1 MTSTLL
7 RRARLV
13 GRADAPTDVLLED
26 GAVTAIADGIA
37 PGDAEVVDLDGRFV
51 APGLWDNH
59 VHMEQWALVR
69 RRLDVSR
76 ASSAREAA
84 DLVRA
89 RMAEGRAADRDLLV
103 GYGFRDALWHD
114 APALALLDDAARAG
128 SSSSPVALVSHDLHA
143 LWLNAAALRL
153 VGLDPERF
161 PTGLVREQAA
171 FDANAVLSARGAE
184 HLDDWVAEASRDA
197 ASRGVVGI
205 VDLEMTL
212 SIDRWVAR
220 VQGGN
225 DSLRVRCGVYP
236 GDLDAVRGRGLR
248 TGDVLPGS
256 CGLVEMGPA
265 KIITDGSLNTRTAW
279 CHEPYPG
286 GGGAGLPTCSLDEL
300 VELMSRAAG
309 SGLVPAVHAIGDA
322 ANTQA
327 LDAFERVGCPGSVEH
342 AQLLRWVDVERFA
355 RLGVVASVQ
364 PEHAMDDRDVAD
376 EQWVGRTDR
385 AFALETLAAAGVRLA
400 LGSDAPVAPLDP
412 WVAIGAAVSRSR
424 GGRAPWHPEQ
434 RVPAAVALAASTD
447 GRDAVTLGSR
457 ADLVVLDADPLSAPV
472 DALRA
477 MPVAATLLGGRFTHR
492 AF

>member
-1 MTSTLL
+1 MLS
-7 RRARLV
+7 RRA
-13 GRADAPTDVLLED
+13 GRADVARSRL
-26 GAVTAIADGIA
+26 GA
-37 PGDAEVVDLDGRFV
+37 
-51 APGLWDNH
+51 
-59 VHMEQWALVR
+59 
-69 RRLDVSR
+69 
-76 ASSAREAA
+76 
-84 DLVRA
+84 RA
-89 RMAEGRAADRDLLV
+89 RR
-103 GYGFRDALWHD
+103 
-114 APALALLDDAARAG
+114 
-128 SSSSPVALVSHDLHA
+128 
-143 LWLNAAALRL
+143 
-153 VGLDPERF
+153 
-161 PTGLVREQAA
+161 
-171 FDANAVLSARGAE
+171 
-184 HLDDWVAEASRDA
+184 SRD
-197 ASRGVVGI
+197 R
-205 VDLEMTL
+205 
-212 SIDRWVAR
+212 
-220 VQGGN
+220 
-225 DSLRVRCGVYP
+225 RC
-236 GDLDAVRGRGLR
+236 
-248 TGDVLPGS
+248 
-256 CGLVEMGPA
+256 
-265 KIITDGSLNTRTAW
+265 
-279 CHEPYPG
+279 
-286 GGGAGLPTCSLDEL
+286 
-300 VELMSRAAG
+300 
-309 SGLVPAVHAIGDA
+309 